1 MSNHS
6 HSLASAFLTIAPSFF
21 LVVYALPL
29 LFVPIRWARLFRWKI
44 PEGDL
49 TLAVYFGRCLGG
61 VATAVAVVCLL
72 AAKAPEQNVALFD
85 LIALVGA
92 FMTGVH
98 IWGAVR
104 ERYPWPE
111 HAEIVLYAALTIAA
125 IALRPS

>member
-6 HSLASAFLTIAPSFF
+6 ISVASAFLYIAPSFF
-21 LVVYALPL
+21 LLVYALPL
-29 LFVPIRWARLFRWKI
+29 LLAPIRWARLFRWQI

-61 VATAVAVVCLL
+61 VATAVAIVCLL
-72 AAKAPEQNVALFD
+72 AANAPEHNVALFD

-92 FMTGVH
+92 LMTGVH
-98 IWGAVR
+98 VWGAFR

-125 IALRPS
+125 LAVRPS